1 MRLPIQYLPHYNRA
15 AWGELAYAHA
25 GDAGF
30 DLKAAI
36 AAPVFIGFGEVVIV
50 PAGVAMAVPEGHE
63 VQIRPRSGLAAKL
76 GLTVVNAPGTI
87 DAGYRGEIQVILSCL
102 KREGAEIRPGDRLAQ
117 AVLAPVL
124 RAELAAVT
132 SLDETA
138 RGTGGLGSTG
148 V

>member
-1 MRLPIQYLPHYNRA
+1 MRLPIQYLPHYDLG
-15 AWGELAYAHA
+15 AWGALAYAHA

>member
-1 MRLPIQYLPHYNRA
+1 MRLPIQYLPHYDLG

-124 RAELAAVT
+124 RAVLAAVT

-138 RGTGGLGSTG
+138 RGAGGLGSTG

>member
-1 MRLPIQYLPHYNRA
+1 MRLPIQYLPHYDLG
-15 AWGELAYAHA
+15 AWGALAYAHA
-25 GDAGF
+25 DDAGF

-50 PAGVAMAVPEGHE
+50 PTGVAMAVPEGHE

>member
-1 MRLPIQYLPHYNRA
+1 MRLPIQYLPHYDLG
-15 AWGELAYAHA
+15 AWGALAYVHA

-138 RGTGGLGSTG
+138 RGTSGLGSTG